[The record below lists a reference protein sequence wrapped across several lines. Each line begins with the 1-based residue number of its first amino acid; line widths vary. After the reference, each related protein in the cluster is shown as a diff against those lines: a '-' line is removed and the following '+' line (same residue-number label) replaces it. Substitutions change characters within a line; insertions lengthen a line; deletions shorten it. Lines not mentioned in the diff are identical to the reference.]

1 MGLVIEND
9 EYAILTDIM
18 GLEDH
23 DGDMDFKVAGTRHNI
38 TAMQM
43 DIKLGGLD
51 FDILKEAL
59 YQAKRARIKILDK
72 MEEASLE
79 IVINENVL
87 PKTET
92 FSVPNGKIVDI
103 IGQGGKTIKEI
114 IEKFGVSIDLNREKS
129 EVQINADSK
138 ESLLEAKQYILKIV
152 GTQPQYKIG
161 EVFEG
166 VIKKVADFGVF
177 VELPCGNADGLLHI
191 SRIPKTNESIY
202 TRFHEGQR
210 LKCQIYGTFKGKIE
224 LSLA

>member
-1 MGLVIEND
+1 M
-9 EYAILTDIM
+9 
-18 GLEDH
+18 
-23 DGDMDFKVAGTRHNI
+23 
-38 TAMQM
+38 
-43 DIKLGGLD
+43 
-51 FDILKEAL
+51 
-59 YQAKRARIKILDK
+59 
-72 MEEASLE
+72 SLM
-79 IVINENVL
+79 
-87 PKTET
+87 
-92 FSVPNGKIVDI
+92 
-103 IGQGGKTIKEI
+103 
-114 IEKFGVSIDLNREKS
+114 
-129 EVQINADSK
+129 
-138 ESLLEAKQYILKIV
+138 KIV